1 MNEVVIL
8 KTFLTAVTP
17 KMYKVRRAALTNCVS
32 SLLDGAKVSVT
43 FMGRGIS
50 YSVYE
55 KNLIKQ
61 ADCLLSNKHV
71 VNEQLPI
78 YRAICTQYANASSRS
93 IILINWSELDT
104 YKVNN

>member
-1 MNEVVIL
+1 
-8 KTFLTAVTP
+8 
-17 KMYKVRRAALTNCVS
+17 
-32 SLLDGAKVSVT
+32 
-43 FMGRGIS
+43 MGRGIS

>member
-78 YRAICTQYANASSRS
+78 YRAICTQSVRNMRM
-93 IILINWSELDT
+93 LHHVLLF
-104 YKVNN
+104 

>member
-1 MNEVVIL
+1 M

-61 ADCLLSNKHV
+61 ADRLLSNKHV

-78 YRAICTQYANASSRS
+78 YRAICTQYTNASSRS

-104 YKVNN
+104 YKVNS